1 MILKLSASIFHHIKI
16 VRKGIISLKKTRD
29 ISFILLVLLFIIS
42 IRSEVV
48 SAETTVSS
56 LKSNDIEVTGF
67 AEKNQELSL
76 LHKGIWLKTQVR
88 NDGSFTFR
96 LPSKAGDEAL
106 FLENKEED
114 GIYRQRKAIVPQGI
128 AQESPRFIGEVD
140 SGWVF
145 TSNLPGTKIMALVD
159 GKYYS
164 STDVLK
170 IPIYE
175 VDSATPI
182 ITVHSDYYGSRS
194 KTIDVNPIQDVPVTF
209 EIDESKISENRLTG
223 STLPYTRVDIQYS
236 DGISLPHVQ
245 TIVSDYDGHF
255 DVQSDYPFYSRGNT
269 SKIKFSLP
277 LLNTRRKL
285 PNSLLKTYDF
295 ALPSI
300 TESHPVYLSN
310 QFIVEGTRIEGRTFN
325 NADIKI
331 QWDGKTR
338 TCKANS
344 ENGLFSCE
352 GIDSGKQGNLQIS
365 LGGKVIHG
373 TDFKVHQREEDYL
386 APAIDWTPLTSN
398 SDWIEGRIVVRFAKL
413 RITYSNKDGSFTM
426 MTDSDEDGHFKIP
439 FSRKANGSISVE
451 AAAKDGNDVYM
462 PYGGIKLKDERKL
475 PRPSFVFSENK
486 PSRFLLRY
494 ERVKDAQLQAQVTV
508 THENGTFDY
517 YEKVLHEYD
526 DYSYELNG
534 VINAG
539 DRLSIRVI
547 GDAGSSSETIKTIIP
562 SIKLDELRDDV
573 TRIDGNAQDAD
584 RIEMRVVHT
593 TDDSN
598 RKFIKAD
605 MEEDGTFSLDFSQL
619 LIDGFSYPDSL
630 KVYVDGGT
638 VEKAL
643 KYEDRTP
650 PKFNIWPVTFS
661 STTISFHVY
670 PHVLSKF
677 DINKMFYTI
686 HYRDGRS
693 EKLEYDVYIDSF
705 YYPLAYHVYNQLKVD
720 FSKVTLIEA
729 SATDR
734 TGNQSDIV
742 RLIPKD
748 DRIPS
753 PAQVNSLSAGD
764 TQITGTAL
772 PRMKVSVDIGS
783 SHYEGTSND
792 KGEFNIPCHMLQAN
806 ERAEINVINI
816 ETGAKNHS
824 AVTRVVS
831 GILDFSLS
839 QDRKS
844 IKIIS
849 NASIERGIMVQ
860 FQQGNIS
867 KRLTLTDRNYVLGL
881 DRQLENHG
889 VIKLSLVKD
898 EKSQGEF
905 MKTFSDTTAP
915 SMPRKLNFT
924 NKNGSYVLEGV
935 SEPYATITLSNGN
948 KKIMSQKLNSSSSF
962 KMQLP
967 SDIVEDSKW
976 RLTISDLV
984 GNSLETSI
992 VPKDV
997 QPPNLKILKEFSTL
1011 SKEVTGLTNEAA
1023 TIYVSVKGKTYKKSA
1038 NPNITFHLPIAP
1050 LPKGT
1055 SISIYAVD
1063 KSGNKSKPVLFKVL
1077 GVQKLTSMTVTSQSN
1092 LIRGTG
1098 TVGGTITI
1106 KKGNVTIARSTVDKK
1121 GHYSVKIARQKKGTT
1136 LSISSKKDGYVEK
1149 VIKVII
1155 KK

>member
-1 MILKLSASIFHHIKI
+1 MILKLSASIFHHIKV

-76 LHKGIWLKTQVR
+76 LHKGIWLKTQAR

-96 LPSKAGDEAL
+96 LPSRAGDEAL
-106 FLENKEED
+106 FLENEEED

-128 AQESPRFIGEVD
+128 AQESPRFIGEID
-140 SGWVF
+140 SSWVF

-164 STDVLK
+164 STDELK

-194 KTIDVNPIQDVPVTF
+194 KTIDVNPMQDVPVTF
-209 EIDESKISENRLTG
+209 EIEESKISENRLTG
-223 STLPYTRVDIQYS
+223 STLPHTRVDIQYS

-245 TIVSDYDGHF
+245 TIVSDYAGHF
-255 DVQSDYPFYSRGNT
+255 DVQSDYPFYSRGGT

-295 ALPSI
+295 TLPSI

-413 RITYSNKDGSFTM
+413 RITYSNKDGIFTM

-462 PYGGIKLKDERKL
+462 SYGVLKLKDERKL
-475 PRPSFVFSENK
+475 PRPSFVFSEEK
-486 PSRFLLRY
+486 PSRFFLRY
-494 ERVKDAQLQAQVTV
+494 ERVKDSQLQAQVTV

-517 YEKVLHEYD
+517 YEKMLHEYD
-526 DYSYELNG
+526 DYSYELND

-547 GDAGSSSETIKTIIP
+547 GDAGSSSEMIKTIIP

-573 TRIDGNAQDAD
+573 TRIDGSAQDAD

-598 RKFIKAD
+598 RKFVEAD

-619 LIDGFSYPDSL
+619 LIEGFSYPDLL
-630 KVYVDGGT
+630 KVYVNGGT
-638 VEKAL
+638 VEKAI

-650 PKFNIWPVTFS
+650 PKLKIFSVAFS
-661 STTISFHVY
+661 SKNISYYAY

-677 DINKMFYTI
+677 DINKILYTI
-686 HYRDGRS
+686 HYLDGRI
-693 EKLEYDVYIDSF
+693 EKQEFGIKINPY
-705 YYPLAYHVYNQLKVD
+705 YYPHPYYGSNQLNVD
-720 FSKVTLIEA
+720 FSKVALIEA
-729 SATDR
+729 SATDQ
-734 TGNQSDIV
+734 TGNLSETINI
-742 RLIPKD
+742 IPID
-748 DRIPS
+748 DRLPS
-753 PAQVNSLSAGD
+753 SAWVNPILAGD

-772 PRMKVSVDIGS
+772 PHMKVSIDIGS

-792 KGEFNIPCHMLQAN
+792 KGEFNIPCHVLQAN
-806 ERAEINVINI
+806 ERAEINVVNI
-816 ETGAKNHS
+816 ETGVKNPS
-824 AVTRVVS
+824 SVTRVVS
-831 GILDFSLS
+831 GIIDFSLS
-839 QDRKS
+839 QDRRS

-849 NASIERGIMVQ
+849 NASTDRSFIIQ
-860 FQQGNIS
+860 YHQGNIS
-867 KRLTLTDRNYVLGL
+867 KRLTLTDKNYILAL
-881 DRQLENHG
+881 NQQLENHG
-889 VIKLSLVKD
+889 IIKLSLVKD

-915 SMPRKLNFT
+915 STPRKLNFT
-924 NKNGSYVLEGV
+924 NKSGLYVLEGV

-967 SDIVEDSKW
+967 SDVVEDSKW

-984 GNSLETSI
+984 GNSFETSI

-997 QPPNLKILKEFSTL
+997 QPPSLKILKEFSTL

-1023 TIYVSVKGKTYKKSA
+1023 TIYVSVKGKTYKKLT

-1050 LPKGT
+1050 LQKGA
-1055 SISIYAVD
+1055 SISVYAVD

-1077 GVQKLTSMTVTSQSN
+1077 GIQKLTSMTVTSQSN

-1098 TVGGTITI
+1098 TIGAAITI
-1106 KKGNVTIARSTVDKK
+1106 KKGNVIIGRSTVDKK
-1121 GHYSVKIARQKKGTT
+1121 GNYSVKIAKQKKGIT
-1136 LSISSKKDGYVEK
+1136 LSIGSKKNGYVEK
-1149 VIKVII
+1149 VIKVTIR
-1155 KK
+1155 K